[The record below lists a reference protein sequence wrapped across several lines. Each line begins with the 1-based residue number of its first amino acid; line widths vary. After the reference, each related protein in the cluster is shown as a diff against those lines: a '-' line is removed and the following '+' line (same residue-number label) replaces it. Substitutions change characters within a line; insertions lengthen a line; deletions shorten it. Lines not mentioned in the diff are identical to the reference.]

1 MGKPIVLIVPSP
13 HLQETA
19 EGMCAARGRAGW
31 VGWGANYK
39 RLGNTL
45 PGVQRMYG
53 VKCRLESSVS
63 HGAPRGL
70 VEDSVVADR
79 ASLAWLGILPT
90 CLRSCVG
97 RSASQHDGLGLPG
110 LLIKYG
116 PVVAC
121 SRAREAHRCV
131 FLVYPTSLPGHM
143 HVGRLYIPVCGSFYE
158 GGSLPSVSFGLPGSG
173 SGGRH

>member
-1 MGKPIVLIVPSP
+1 MTYQKITLACDPQIVQHDLVSRQGGHSP
-13 HLQETA
+13 A
-19 EGMCAARGRAGW
+19 WRRGGAGDRASQ
-31 VGWGANYK
+31 V
-39 RLGNTL
+39 
-45 PGVQRMYG
+45 
-53 VKCRLESSVS
+53 

-131 FLVYPTSLPGHM
+131 FLVYPTFY
-143 HVGRLYIPVCGSFYE
+143 VGRLYIPVCGSFYE